1 MWRLPMS
8 LFASWVAGERVE
20 RRRSSGGHFVNQQ
33 TTELSNKM
41 DQKIKLEPLLKLP
54 KYTLQQYECEYEAQQ
69 HRVICQP
76 IIRSFVKISLSD
88 AVRLGIPTQPGRKEM
103 MVELP

>member
-1 MWRLPMS
+1 MANES
-8 LFASWVAGERVE
+8 S
-20 RRRSSGGHFVNQQ
+20 RRIQVDILSNQQ
-33 TTELSNKM
+33 TAELSNKM
-41 DQKIKLEPLLKLP
+41 DQKMNLDPLLKLP
-54 KYTLQQYECEYEAQQ
+54 KYTLQQYECQYEAQQ

-103 MVELP
+103 MVELPWSKGE